1 MFDFEEMM
9 RMVIRNDEFEKKA
22 TEAEKVVV
30 KIIDL
35 LEGWEVN
42 EARAILD
49 TVNDALGCSI
59 VHASDLKKHASAEA
73 IRAYE
78 DEKARQEGDGV

>member
-1 MFDFEEMM
+1 MM
-9 RMVIRNDEFEKKA
+9 RIAIRNDELEKKVS
-22 TEAEKVVV
+22 EAEKVVV

-35 LEGWEVN
+35 LEGQEIN
-42 EARAILD
+42 EAKAILD
-49 TVNDALGCSI
+49 TVKNALDYSI
-59 VHASDLKKHASAEA
+59 VHVSDLKKYASAEA